1 MVNPIAL
8 SFTHG
13 ISYSH
18 AVVHVIAPHLHAP
31 TLATMATPTGLP
43 GAFWG
48 RVVIPF
54 LVNVV
59 ARIAAA
65 GFSMIAY
72 ISARIKDRPR

>member
-1 MVNPIAL
+1 MVHSTAL
-8 SFTHG
+8 SLTHG
-13 ISYSH
+13 VFH
-18 AVVHVIAPHLHAP
+18 AQLAVHAIAPHLHAP
-31 TLATMATPTGLP
+31 SLATMATPT

-72 ISARIKDRPR
+72 ISARFQGRPR